1 MNGGSDE
8 PTFSVGE
15 LNLAISE
22 AMVEAFPRQVWVR
35 GEIQQYH
42 ASRNQHV
49 YFELVEKDGNRDRVR
64 AALRVALFRNDRP
77 AVNRALKEVPGVK
90 LTDGVEVRIR
100 GRVDFYPPTGRL
112 QLVMNGI
119 DPVFTVG
126 RLAADRERVLKLMA
140 AEGLLRRNADHDP
153 GPVPLRVGLVT
164 SGGSAAYH
172 DFLQELTASGYA
184 FRVAHVDVRVQ
195 GGGASRRIAYALRRL
210 GQLDLD
216 VVVVVRGGGARSD
229 LAPFDSEVV
238 ARAIAELPHAVFTG
252 IGHEVDRTVA
262 DEVAHTCCKTPTA
275 AAGLLVGRV
284 DEFCARLSRL
294 SHRISVRARSGCAMA
309 ARDLDRVTTRIARG
323 APAAVRRESTRV
335 DGRARRAAELGRRA
349 TRDAARTL
357 DTRARRTAELGRRA
371 TRDAAR
377 LLAAHERV
385 LVAGATRGT
394 RAADARLTLAG
405 ARLRALDPQ
414 RVLERGYTIA
424 RDADGRVLT
433 RVDGLAPG
441 STLSVEFADG
451 TATTRVDR
459 VEPTPDPHQERGSSP

>member
-1 MNGGSDE
+1 MDE

-22 AMVEAFPRQVWVR
+22 ALVDTFPRQVWVR
-35 GEIQQYH
+35 GEIQQFH

-77 AVNRALKEVPGVK
+77 AVTRALKEVPGVK
-90 LTDGVEVRIR
+90 LTDGVEVRIH

-126 RLAADRERVLKLMA
+126 RLAADRERVLRVLA
-140 AEGLLRRNADHDP
+140 AEDLLRRNATHEL

-172 DFLQELTASGYA
+172 DFLEELSASGYA
-184 FRVAHVDVRVQ
+184 FRVAHADVRVQ
-195 GGGASRRIAYALRRL
+195 GGAASRRIAYALRRL

-229 LAPFDSEVV
+229 LAPFDSEIV
-238 ARAIAELPHAVFTG
+238 ARAIAELPHPVLTG

-262 DEVAHTCCKTPTA
+262 DEVAHSCCKTPTA
-275 AAGLLVGRV
+275 AAGLLIGRV

-294 SHRISVRARSGCAMA
+294 SHRISVRARSGCTMA
-309 ARDLDRVTTRIARG
+309 ARDLDRVACRIAVG
-323 APAAVRRESTRV
+323 APAGLQRESERI
-335 DGRARRAAELGRRA
+335 DDRARRAAELGRRA
-349 TRDAARTL
+349 NARRRPRPRDPRTGTGRHGRAGDARRRRPARRRRRAVARPRPAARP
-357 DTRARRTAELGRRA
+357 RARLH
-371 TRDAAR
+371 D
-377 LLAAHERV
+377 H
-385 LVAGATRGT
+385 
-394 RAADARLTLAG
+394 
-405 ARLRALDPQ
+405 P
-414 RVLERGYTIA
+414 
-424 RDADGRVLT
+424 
-433 RVDGLAPG
+433 
-441 STLSVEFADG
+441 
-451 TATTRVDR
+451 
-459 VEPTPDPHQERGSSP
+459 

>member
-1 MNGGSDE
+1 MDE

-15 LNLAISE
+15 LNQAISE
-22 AMVEAFPRQVWVR
+22 AMIEAFPRQVWVR
-35 GEIQQYH
+35 GEIQQFH

-49 YFELVEKDGNRDRVR
+49 YFELAEKDGDRDRVR
-64 AALRVALFRNDRP
+64 AVLRVALFRNDRP

-126 RLAADRERVLKLMA
+126 RLAADRERVMRVLA
-140 AEGLLRRNADHDP
+140 AEGLLRRNAEHDP
-153 GPVPLRVGLVT
+153 GPVPLRIGLVT

-172 DFLQELTASGYA
+172 DFLEELTASGYA
-184 FRVAHVDVRVQ
+184 FRVAHIDVRVQ
-195 GGGASRRIAYALRRL
+195 GSGASRRIAYALRRL

-216 VVVVVRGGGARSD
+216 AVVVVRGGGARSD
-229 LAPFDSEVV
+229 LAPFDTEVV
-238 ARAIAELPHAVFTG
+238 ARAIAELPHPVFTG

-275 AAGLLVGRV
+275 AAALLVGRV

-294 SHRISVRARSGCAMA
+294 SHRISARARSGCTIA
-309 ARDLDRVTTRIARG
+309 ARDLDLLTGRIVRA
-323 APAAVRRESTRV
+323 APAGVERESVRI
-335 DGRARRAAELGRRA
+335 DHRARRAAELGRRA

-357 DTRARRTAELGRRA
+357 DGRARRTSELGRRA

-377 LLAAHERV
+377 TLLGHERV
-385 LVAGATRGT
+385 LVTAATRGT
-394 RAADARLTLAG
+394 RAADARLTLAA
-405 ARLRALDPQ
+405 ARLRALDPK
-414 RVLERGYTIA
+414 RVLERGYTIT

-433 RVDGLAPG
+433 RLTGVTEG

-451 TATTRVDR
+451 TATTRVDG
-459 VEPTPDPHQERGSSP
+459 VERTPEPRKEREAAP